1 MEFVHSN
8 RLEMKKVVEENKK
21 MKERKKERRQ
31 IRNRCETRQ
40 LVVAGSY

>member
-21 MKERKKERRQ
+21 MKERKKE
-31 IRNRCETRQ
+31 
-40 LVVAGSY
+40 GK